1 MVDLQYSDV
10 KPAACAYL
18 RSTRQA
24 PEGSRMVEMYGGEAS
39 DNGLAWSAEALD
51 RGAPVV
57 LDNQTLV
64 SEVTS
69 DCRWLDIRVVPV
81 NGQVSMT
88 WRDVTERH
96 HTAER
101 LAASEEKFRLLADN
115 ASDVAEK
122 VRRRCAEPHRH
133 GGVTYRP
140 LVSIGVTLLR
150 RGEDADD
157 LIARAD
163 RAMYRAKEAGGNCVV
178 PAP

>member
-24 PEGSRMVEMYGGEAS
+24 PEGSRMVELYRGEAS

-69 DCRWLDIRVVPV
+69 DCRWLDFRVVPV

-122 VRRRCAEPHRH
+122 VRRRCARSRTTTVESP
-133 GGVTYRP
+133 
-140 LVSIGVTLLR
+140 
-150 RGEDADD
+150 
-157 LIARAD
+157 IARW
-163 RAMYRAKEAGGNCVV
+163 
-178 PAP
+178 